1 MHEMKIISDVMEFI
15 SRVRNA
21 NIHIF
26 TSCLHEKIIIF
37 GGFKL
42 SAFMKRTIENK
53 IRSNVILIYFVAVL
67 LCAGISSF
75 FYYNRDIIRERKE
88 NMEERDKEMS
98 RIKGLIDSVN
108 TAQKEVNLYIS
119 TKRASHLRAFQLS
132 ANGIKLRIDTLK
144 MSRTDSLSINILNQL
159 EVLLKQK
166 VNTVFKLSTQ
176 FKDMDIPDEVKEQL
190 KDFDFSADSAGS
202 EVDSFEI
209 RKFDIRDTI
218 IKAEP
223 EKRFWKRLSG
233 IFSADRQQKDTVITS
248 FTEVID
254 TVRITSCRAVTP
266 PPDINGLVEKIK
278 TDYENRISSI
288 ERQVTLL
295 IMTDQDISS
304 RISTILID
312 LYNNMIDSRLAEI
325 RESERKMQRDNT
337 MITAGGLIALF
348 LMLIFTVFT
357 IINVNRGLRMRI
369 SLEKSQARTKQL
381 MESRHKLL
389 LSVSHDIKTPVN
401 SILGYLELKNSELTP
416 HDLTSMSNSGK
427 YILSLLNNL
436 LEFSSLEQGN
446 LTVNASRFNLYALC
460 GEIREMFLPLARRK
474 KLTFDC
480 TFDFDRDLRVTS
492 DMLKVKQIITNLLS
506 NAVKYTT
513 AGSIGFH
520 VRFEQE
526 KIHIR
531 ISDTGV
537 GMPQSQTAKIFE
549 PFTRFDE
556 NRNIA
561 EGNGFGMYVV
571 KGLSDL
577 LGSTVSI
584 DSAIGK
590 GTCVTIKIPAPAA
603 PATVTADTAGMMTA
617 EKKSRAAQK
626 IWIIDDDPTFLNLLK
641 KMLVQS
647 GKTVISSNTASDF
660 EEQEKQASSID
671 LVLTD
676 MEVGSISGIDIL
688 HKIKESHP
696 DLPVF
701 VMTGRDDFNQAEAV
715 KAGFDG
721 YLPKPVTSDMLSD
734 ITGNFTKKED
744 RLASLREMLD
754 NDEQAIRKILAS
766 FRLSTMKNMELLQQ
780 FINENDFDKAQ
791 ALCHKVTPMFLQT
804 GMKKEAEYPKKMDSL
819 RGKTPIHYPEW
830 QTDGITFI
838 NEVKSVIN
846 ELI

>member
-1 MHEMKIISDVMEFI
+1 
-15 SRVRNA
+15 
-21 NIHIF
+21 
-26 TSCLHEKIIIF
+26 
-37 GGFKL
+37 
-42 SAFMKRTIENK
+42 MKRTIENK

-75 FYYNRDIIRERKE
+75 FYYNRDTIRERKE
-88 NMEERDKEMS
+88 NIEERDREID
-98 RIKGLIDSVN
+98 RIKDLIESVN

-119 TKRASHLRAFQLS
+119 TKRISHLRAFQLN
-132 ANGIKLRIDTLK
+132 ADGIKLRIDTLK
-144 MSRTDSLSINILNQL
+144 IYRTDSLSINILNQL

-190 KDFDFSADSAGS
+190 KDFDFNPDSAGN

-209 RKFDIRDTI
+209 RKFNIRDTL

-233 IFSADRQQKDTVITS
+233 IFSADRQYRDTVITS
-248 FTEVID
+248 FSEIID
-254 TVRITSCRAVTP
+254 TVRITSRKAVAP
-266 PPDINGLVEKIK
+266 PPDVSGLVEKIK
-278 TDYENRISSI
+278 ADYENRISSI
-288 ERQVTLL
+288 EHQVIRL

-312 LYNNMIDSRLAEI
+312 LYNNMIDSILAEI
-325 RESERKMQRDNT
+325 RESERKIQTDNT
-337 MITAGGLIALF
+337 MITAGGLISLC

-357 IINVNRGLRMRI
+357 IINANRGLHMRI
-369 SLEKSQARTKQL
+369 SLEKSQARTNQL

-416 HDLTSMSNSGK
+416 HDRMSMSNSAK

-436 LEFSSLEQGN
+436 LEFSALEQGN
-446 LTVNASRFNLYALC
+446 LTVNASRFDLSGLC

-480 TFDFDRDLRVTS
+480 TFDFDRNLHVTS
-492 DMLKVKQIITNLLS
+492 DLLKIKQIIINLLS

-537 GMPQSQTAKIFE
+537 GMPQSQTGKIFE

-556 NRNIA
+556 NKNIA
-561 EGNGFGMYVV
+561 EGSGFGMYVV

-577 LGSTVSI
+577 LGSTISI
-584 DSAIGK
+584 DSTAGK
-590 GTCVTIKIPAPAA
+590 GTCIAIKIPAPAV
-603 PATVTADTAGMMTA
+603 PATGTAGTGAANKATA
-617 EKKSRAAQK
+617 GKKSCSAQK

-647 GKTVISSNTASDF
+647 GKTVISSNTVSDF
-660 EEQEKQASSID
+660 EEQKEQASSID

-688 HKIKESHP
+688 HEIKKHHP

-701 VMTGRDDFNQAEAV
+701 VMTGRDDFNQSEAR

-721 YLPKPVTSDMLSD
+721 YLPKPVTGDMLSG
-734 ITGNFTKKED
+734 IMENFAKKED

-754 NDEQAIRKILAS
+754 NDEQAIRKILTS
-766 FRLSTMKNMELLQQ
+766 FRLSTMKDVELLQQ
-780 FINENDFDKAQ
+780 YINENNFDKAQ
-791 ALCHKVTPMFLQT
+791 ALCHKMTPMLLQT
-804 GMKKEAEYPKKMDSL
+804 GMKKEAGFPKKMDSL
-819 RGKTPIHYPEW
+819 RGKTSDHYPGWKTE
-830 QTDGITFI
+830 GITFI
-838 NEVKSVIN
+838 SEMKSVIN
-846 ELI
+846 ELT